1 MLNLTP
7 IINAVIAL
15 LAALVTVFVIPWLRR
30 KTSAQDREEFLRWV
44 EIAVAAAEQHW
55 DSAKSK
61 EKKEAVTAFLREQ
74 GFTFS
79 ESEIDSAIEAAVL
92 KLHHE
97 LTRPDDMSDVV
108 KQVQGTA
115 VTIMRSTTVFD
126 ADQVEVTEEAG

>member
-1 MLNLTP
+1 MLKLTP

-15 LAALVTVFVIPWLRR
+15 LAALVTVFVIPWLQR

>member
-1 MLNLTP
+1 MTDLTP
-7 IINAVIAL
+7 VFNAVIAL
-15 LAALVTVFVIPWLRR
+15 LAALVTAFVIPWIKR
-30 KTSAQDREEFLRWV
+30 KTTAQDREELLRWV
-44 EIAVAAAEQHW
+44 EIAVAAAEQLW
-55 DSAKSK
+55 DSNQGE
-61 EKKEAVTAFLREQ
+61 EKKRAVVAFLREK

-97 LTRPDDMSDVV
+97 LKREEDLSDVV
-108 KQVQGTA
+108 QQVQGTA

>member
-15 LAALVTVFVIPWLRR
+15 LAALVTVFVIPWLQR

-92 KLHHE
+92 KLHHD
-97 LTRPDDMSDVV
+97 LTCVDDMSNVV
-108 KQVQGTA
+108 QQVQGTT

-126 ADQVEVTEEAG
+126 AEHVEVTEEAG

>member
-15 LAALVTVFVIPWLRR
+15 LAALVTVFVIPWLQR

-126 ADQVEVTEEAG
+126 ADQVEVTEEAA

>member
-15 LAALVTVFVIPWLRR
+15 LAALVTVFVIPWLQR